1 MFLVISLSP
10 RDSEETLVLIIGG
23 GAAGLSTAASLA
35 KHGIRSTVI
44 DRNDRI
50 GDSWTQRYKSLR
62 LHTIRRYSGLAHYP
76 IPNDRP
82 RYLSKDEYAA
92 YLKEYA
98 EVFELDVSLGEL
110 VNAVQKS
117 SSNVEGME
125 WEVVT
130 NRSTRRAGA
139 VVIATG
145 HYAEPYMPTWEGV
158 ERFSGVLLHS
168 SDYITASAFN
178 GQNVL
183 VIGLGNSGAEIAA
196 DLAAHGAAS
205 VSVSVRTAP
214 PIVSREMFKIVPV
227 QLLGIA
233 LTPVG
238 MPRVIDRIGAA
249 LRRISIGDLTVYGLG
264 QAAWG
269 PFTAR
274 KPAVIDT
281 GFVKQLKQG
290 HVVVRPEIA
299 CFDETGVVYA
309 DGKREEADVVI
320 SATGFRTRLDK
331 ILEVP
336 GVIDGI
342 GQPCFRSGGP
352 TSAPG
357 LYFVGFDE
365 TIRGHL
371 FEINRES
378 KQLAVEIERYLM
390 RSQ

>member
-1 MFLVISLSP
+1 MISLSP
-10 RDSEETLVLIIGG
+10 PDSGKIPVLIIGG

-50 GDSWTQRYKSLR
+50 GDSWTRRYKSLR

-76 IPNDRP
+76 IPGDRP

-98 EVFELDVSLGEL
+98 KVFELDVSLGEL
-110 VNAVQKS
+110 VNAVQQS
-117 SSNVEGME
+117 SGNAGAME

-130 NRSTRRAGA
+130 NRGTRRAGT

-145 HYAEPYMPTWEGV
+145 HYAEPFMPTWEGV
-158 ERFSGVLLHS
+158 KRFSGVLLHS
-168 SDYITASAFN
+168 SEYIEASAFS

-196 DLAAHGAAS
+196 ELAARGAAS
-205 VSVSVRTAP
+205 VSVSVRSVP
-214 PIVSREMFKIVPV
+214 PIVTREMFKIVPV
-227 QLLGIA
+227 QLFGIA

-238 MPRVIDRIGAA
+238 MPRVLDRIGTA

-264 QAAWG
+264 QAEWG

-274 KPAVIDT
+274 KPAVIDA

-290 HVVVRPEIA
+290 RVGIRPEIA
-299 CFDETGVVYA
+299 RFDETGVIYT
-309 DGKREEADVVI
+309 DGKRDALDVVI
-320 SATGFRTRLDK
+320 CATGFRTGLDR
-331 ILEVP
+331 ILGVP
-336 GVIDGI
+336 GIIDGT
-342 GQPCFRSGGP
+342 GQPCLRSGGP
-352 TSAPG
+352 ASAPG

-378 KQLAVEIERYLM
+378 RQIAVEIKRYLM

>member
-1 MFLVISLSP
+1 MSP
-10 RDSEETLVLIIGG
+10 HDSGNTPVLIIGG

-35 KHGIRSTVI
+35 RRQIRSTVI

-50 GDSWTQRYKSLR
+50 GDSWTRRYKSLR

-76 IPNDRP
+76 IPKDRP
-82 RYLSKDEYAA
+82 QYLSKDEYAA

-98 EVFELDVSLGEL
+98 EVFALDVSLGES
-110 VNAVQKS
+110 VDTVQKS
-117 SSNVEGME
+117 SSNAEGME

-130 NRSTRRAGA
+130 NRGTRRAGV

-145 HYAEPYMPTWEGV
+145 HYAEPHLPTWEGL
-158 ERFSGVLLHS
+158 ERFSGAVLHS

-196 DLAAHGAAS
+196 ELAAQGAAS
-205 VSVSVRTAP
+205 VSVSVRTVP

-238 MPRVIDRIGAA
+238 MPRLVDRCGAA
-249 LRRISIGDLTVYGLG
+249 LRRMAVGDLTAYGLG

-274 KPAVIDT
+274 KPAVIDA
-281 GFVKQLKQG
+281 GFLQQLK
-290 HVVVRPEIA
+290 HHRVVIRPEIA
-299 CFDETGVVYA
+299 RFEETGVVYA
-309 DGKREEADVVI
+309 DGQREALDVVI
-320 SATGFRTRLDK
+320 AATGFRTGLDK
-331 ILEVP
+331 FLKVP
-336 GVIDGI
+336 GVIDGT
-342 GQPCFRSGGP
+342 GQPCFRSGGS

-371 FEINRES
+371 FEISRES

>member
-1 MFLVISLSP
+1 VISLSP
-10 RDSEETLVLIIGG
+10 PDSGKTPVLIIGG

-44 DRNDRI
+44 DRNDQI
-50 GDSWTQRYKSLR
+50 GDSWTRRYKSLR

-76 IPNDRP
+76 IPGDRP

-98 EVFELDVSLGEL
+98 KVFELDVSLGEL
-110 VNAVQKS
+110 VNAVQQS
-117 SSNVEGME
+117 SGNTGAME

-130 NRSTRRAGA
+130 NRGTRRAGT

-145 HYAEPYMPTWEGV
+145 HYAEPFMPTWEGV
-158 ERFSGVLLHS
+158 KRFSGVLLHS
-168 SDYITASAFN
+168 AEYIEASAFS

-196 DLAAHGAAS
+196 ELAARGAAS
-205 VSVSVRTAP
+205 VSVSVRSVP
-214 PIVSREMFKIVPV
+214 PIVTREMFKIIPV
-227 QLLGIA
+227 QLFGIA
-233 LTPVG
+233 LTPVE
-238 MPRVIDRIGAA
+238 MPRVLDCIGTA

-264 QAAWG
+264 QAEWG

-274 KPAVIDT
+274 KPAVIDA

-290 HVVVRPEIA
+290 RVAIRPEIA
-299 CFDETGVVYA
+299 RFDETGVIYA
-309 DGKREEADVVI
+309 DGKRDALDVVI
-320 SATGFRTRLDK
+320 SATGFRTGLDR
-331 ILEVP
+331 ILRVP
-336 GVIDGI
+336 GIVDGT
-342 GQPCFRSGGP
+342 GQHCLRSGGP
-352 TSAPG
+352 ASAPG

-378 KQLAVEIERYLM
+378 KQIAVEIKRYLM
-390 RSQ
+390 RLQ